1 MDETLREV
9 IKRRD
14 GIDDGEFD
22 AMLDEFG
29 ELISD
34 GWDPKEA
41 LLDVFGIEPDFLMDD
56 EIMKVM
62 S

>member
-1 MDETLREV
+1 MDETLRVV

-14 GIDDGEFD
+14 DIDDGEFN

-29 ELISD
+29 ELIAD
-34 GWDPKEA
+34 GWEPEEA
-41 LLDVFGIEPDFLMDD
+41 LLDVFGIEPDFLMDG
-56 EIMKVM
+56 EIMRVM